1 MDVFFCM
8 LSLAVQFFDHASIAF
23 KTCKLHVF
31 CSTVNTTLLENQKI
45 YVALASLCAWNEEV
59 RMS

>member
-1 MDVFFCM
+1 M

-31 CSTVNTTLLENQKI
+31 CSTVNTTLVENQKI